1 MPLAIWALIRPR
13 ERGAL
18 YGSTRIEEWR
28 SLRDFYRRSRQMRN
42 EPPKPRLA
50 IEITGEDVKAIE
62 AMVTAC
68 DDSWNRR
75 RSDAPMH
82 HDDLIKHLYVRVGAA
97 TTVRSQPE
105 TIPLYESEIQT
116 LELLLPLLSQY
127 GARSDIEAARHL
139 INKLHALQGR
149 ARAMRT
155 IDGIPVTAPAIER

>member
-1 MPLAIWALIRPR
+1 MLAIWELLRPR

-18 YGSTRIEEWR
+18 YSETRLESWHRMRE
-28 SLRDFYRRSRQMRN
+28 FNRRSRQMMK
-42 EPPKPRLA
+42 EPWTEPLA

-82 HDDLIKHLYVRVGAA
+82 HDGLIKQLYVRVGAA
-97 TTVRSQPE
+97 TANTSQPE

-116 LELLLPLLSQY
+116 LELLLPLLGQY
-127 GARSDIEAARHL
+127 GARSDIEAARHIL
-139 INKLHALQGR
+139 NKLHALQGR

-155 IDGIPVTAPAIER
+155 IGGIPVTDPAIER